1 MSRKKEKKEKK
12 QLPNVLIP
20 IKCSDKEGWTESWDS
35 KRNWLNIPH
44 PFRLVATR
52 PPSSGKSTAIKNI
65 IVRAKPP
72 FKEIIVVHL
81 DPEGSDEW
89 NDVNPIMAQKIPEP
103 TSFDR
108 KKKRLLIFED
118 LNLSEMSKTDKAKLN
133 RLFGY
138 ASSHCNLSIAITSQN
153 AFDCPAPIRR
163 MANCWV
169 IFKQPDL
176 NPLITLASRTGLK
189 SKHMLYIMSRML
201 NQPHDSLW
209 IDLQRNSPAP
219 YRLNGYDKI
228 TLDELDHAI
237 KNL

>member
-1 MSRKKEKKEKK
+1 MSKKKEKKEKK

-35 KRNWLNIPH
+35 KRNLLNIPH
-44 PFRLVATR
+44 PFRLVATG

-89 NDVNPIMAQKIPEP
+89 NDVNPVMKKEIPEP

-118 LNLSEMSKTDKAKLN
+118 LNLSEMSKIDKAKLN

-138 ASSHCNLSIAITSQN
+138 ASSHCNLSIAITCQN
-153 AFDCPAPIRR
+153 SFDCPAPIRR
-163 MANCWV
+163 MCNLFV

-176 NPLITLASRTGLK
+176 NSLITLASRTGLK
-189 SKHMLYIMSRML
+189 SKHMLYIMSRLL